1 MLDAGGWALLS
12 KPVFAFYFPNAS
24 DITIVIIS
32 WANGRDTLSTSYDIA
47 YCMVNVREL
56 LVELQMTLHF
66 AM

>member
-47 YCMVNVREL
+47 YCMVNVREFL
-56 LVELQMTLHF
+56 LTVGLILQYYS
-66 AM
+66 